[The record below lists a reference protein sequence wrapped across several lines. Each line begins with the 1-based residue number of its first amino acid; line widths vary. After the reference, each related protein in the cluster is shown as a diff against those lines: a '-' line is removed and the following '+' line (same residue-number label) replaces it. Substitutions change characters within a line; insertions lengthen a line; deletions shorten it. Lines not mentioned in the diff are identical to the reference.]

1 MSTNLAQ
8 ILRGHFNKL
17 PIGGTP
23 QKEVAKHV
31 LGGEGYR
38 KVFESRI
45 KPAISALHMKMPAG
59 HIIVIGRRGT
69 GKTHLCYRIIGEA
82 EEHNI
87 PYRYITPKEN
97 FDEILGKGL
106 VGIIKEVGSPSIL
119 VIDEIDEYLREDAAT
134 TEIREKLTQDFSKLI
149 DIADKEPITL
159 VISSLSED
167 LLKKLFTPSA
177 WSKLAGEKRIVSATG
192 EYMRRAEP
200 VNLNKLWDELDIKS
214 RVETLIDI
222 LYSYIYYYVNSTP
235 QLRTYSSGLSKD
247 GIKALLDHDLWNY
260 LARLDT
266 VNTALKVLK
275 RVLGKLD
282 EKEKGERLTLEDL
295 GEEAARV
302 YGLLSQ
308 NVASYYG
315 LKTWRDRLRRV
326 ARNIGELLVA
336 LGYAEYCA
344 ADVSIPR
351 GVKKG
356 WVKVDVSL
364 TMRDGLQVVILVPIL
379 EKSLYIKG
387 KETTERI
394 NKLLSFSKLVKS
406 VVLLA
411 PVDAER
417 SVRRLISGSELA
429 KAAAERRLITALIDD
444 RELFLL
450 LSDLTLKV
458 AEKWRRIQEV
468 KDMLKQELESIKDL
482 SGRPFM
488 LKLTETHI

>member
-1 MSTNLAQ
+1 VSTNLAQ
-8 ILRGHFNKL
+8 ILRGHFSKL
-17 PIGGTP
+17 PIGGSTP
-23 QKEVAKHV
+23 QEEVAKKV

-38 KVFESRI
+38 KIFESRI
-45 KPAISALHMKMPAG
+45 KPVISALHMKMPAG
-59 HIIVIGRRGT
+59 HIIVVGRRGT

-87 PYRYITPKEN
+87 PCRHITPKEN

-106 VGIIKEVGSPSIL
+106 TGIVKELGSPSIL

-149 DIADKEPITL
+149 DIADREPITL
-159 VISSLSED
+159 VISGLSED

-200 VNLNKLWDELDIKS
+200 VNLDKLWDELDVKS

-222 LYSYIYYYVNSTP
+222 LYSYIYYYVNNTP
-235 QLRTYSSGLSKD
+235 QLRTYSSVLSKD
-247 GIKALLDHDLWNY
+247 GVKALLDHDLWSY

-266 VNTALKVLK
+266 VGTALKVLR
-275 RVLGKLD
+275 RVLEKLD
-282 EKEKGERLTLEDL
+282 EKGERLILEDL
-295 GEEAARV
+295 GEEAARIYEV
-302 YGLLSQ
+302 LSQ
-308 NVASYYG
+308 NVASYYEMR
-315 LKTWRDRLRRV
+315 TWKDRLKRI

-336 LGYAEYCA
+336 LGYAEYYA
-344 ADVSIPR
+344 VDVSIPR

-364 TMRDGLQVVILVPIL
+364 TMRDGLQLAIVVPTL

-387 KETTERI
+387 KETTEKI
-394 NKLLSFSKLVKS
+394 SKLLSFSKLVKS
-406 VVLLA
+406 IVLLA

-417 SVRRLISGSELA
+417 SVRRLVSSGELA
-429 KAAAERRLITALIDD
+429 KATAERRLITALIDGG
-444 RELFLL
+444 ELFLL
-450 LSDLTLKV
+450 LSDLTLKA

-468 KDMLKQELESIKDL
+468 RDMLKQELESIKDL
-482 SGRPFM
+482 SGRPFIS
-488 LKLTETHI
+488 KLTETRI